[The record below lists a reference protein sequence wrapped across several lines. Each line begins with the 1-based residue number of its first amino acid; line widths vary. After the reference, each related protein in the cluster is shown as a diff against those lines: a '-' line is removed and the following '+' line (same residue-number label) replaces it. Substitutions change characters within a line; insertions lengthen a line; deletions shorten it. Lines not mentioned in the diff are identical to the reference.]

1 MLPIPQALYL
11 KNTSEYSCIK
21 DVLKRL
27 KIAEETPSIY
37 SVLCRVRDLL
47 EHGIVINFVEKY
59 DDTGSSTLYDTWHIW
74 LSIINKT
81 IVLYEEAAPDREY
94 LSLLPKPESNES
106 KFLVLEDPKAPF
118 QDNSSNLQGLKLI
131 LVALL
136 MLPIDEGQRNKAKNV
151 AIHFKRGTSQIA
163 LYPYL
168 ELNFKKGNTRGLIYQ
183 CSELILNEYSEQS
196 VFRNF
201 LTSIRNSLILLNG
214 YNLGR
219 KTHKPSK
226 DKKARPKKAKSS
238 RIPGLVR
245 LTPFY
250 SDRPSFGGRIEI
262 VAETGE
268 ESIMGVIEAP
278 TSDPDESDI
287 SDDVSSASAQVKNK
301 RWIQT
306 YNETVPWNN
315 RGINPFTHKIL
326 INWIKDNSSI
336 ESLILGMMLSTGK
349 KIEDILNLEI
359 GSNAD
364 LTIDGEYIRHYKAP
378 ENSFTPTSEQ
388 EHLMQPLNQV
398 VKLTLPEIIKSRF
411 KSMSIESDEGMTLA
425 EAWDVDVNILKKKI
439 QAIVKQLIQQGANG
453 LAIDRIP
460 LVLQKKV
467 AEISQDEVLGY
478 IISARENDIPPVS
491 AYYTAYTHSYIES
504 VYHQAVVDLYNG

>member
-1 MLPIPQALYL
+1 MLPIPQALFTR
-11 KNTSEYSCIK
+11 NSAEYSCIK
-21 DVLKRL
+21 DVLERL
-27 KIAEETPSIY
+27 DIAEETPSIY
-37 SVLCRVRDLL
+37 SILCKVRDLL
-47 EHGIVINFVEKY
+47 EHGIAISFVKKY

-81 IVLYEEAAPDREY
+81 IVLYEEAAPDQEY
-94 LSLLPKPESNES
+94 VSLLPKPESTES
-106 KFLVLEDPKAPF
+106 QFLVLEDPSAPF

-136 MLPIDEGQRNKAKNV
+136 MLPLSDGQRKKIKGAATN
-151 AIHFKRGTSQIA
+151 FKRGTNQIA
-163 LYPYL
+163 LYPRL
-168 ELNFKKGNTRGLIYQ
+168 RLNFKKGNTRELIYQ
-183 CSELILNEYSEQS
+183 CSELILNEYSEQN

-201 LTSIRNSLILLNG
+201 LTSIRNSLILLDG

-219 KTHKPSK
+219 RTHKPSK
-226 DKKARPKKAKSS
+226 QKISNQRKVKSS
-238 RIPGLVR
+238 RIPASVR
-245 LTPFY
+245 LAPFY
-250 SDRPSFGGRIEI
+250 SDRPSFGELIEI

-287 SDDVSSASAQVKNK
+287 SEEISSASSQVKNK
-301 RWIQT
+301 RWIQN

-326 INWIKDNSSI
+326 IKWIKENSSL
-336 ESLILGMMLSTGK
+336 ESLIFGMMLSTGK

-359 GSNAD
+359 GINAD
-364 LTIDGEYIRHYKAP
+364 ITIEGEYIRHYKAP
-378 ENSFTPTSEQ
+378 ENSFTPTIEQ
-388 EHLMQPLNQV
+388 EHLMKPLNQV
-398 VKLTLPEIIKSRF
+398 VTLNLPDIIKSRF
-411 KSMSIESDEGMTLA
+411 KLMSIESDEGKTLA
-425 EAWDVDVNILKKKI
+425 EAWDVDVDTLKEGI
-439 QAIVKQLIQQGANG
+439 QVIVKKLIRQGANG

-460 LVLQKKV
+460 LVLHKKV

-504 VYHQAVVDLYNG
+504 IYRQAVVDLYYG